1 MKVLILD
8 DIKIDLTL
16 ADRLIKEVDNVRR
29 KKQD

>member
-1 MKVLILD
+1 MKVLMLD
-8 DIKIDLTL
+8 DIGIDLTL